1 MKITQVETCAVQL
14 TGRDSLIVRVHTDE
28 GLVGL
33 GEAYPVGPNEAVA
46 ATIRDFQSWI
56 AGRDPRDVT
65 ASGTTSTRTRAF
77 RVARSSTP
85 RSAGLSTPLGH
96 RRQGCRRAGIS
107 AARRQVPRPHPRL
120 PELRRRHTGGYR
132 HARRQLVDQ
141 YGYTALKMSP
151 HPPNSSELPWAA
163 VVRGAADRLAAVR
176 EAVGPD
182 VDIGLDPHARIF
194 EPMRALEM
202 AAAVQPYRPFF
213 FEEPLRPE
221 NIDALAW
228 LAQKSNVPIATG
240 EMLYTTFGFRELLA
254 KQAATII
261 QPDICIC
268 GGMSE
273 MQKIAAL
280 AEAHYVTVAPH
291 NPLGPLATA
300 INVHFA
306 ATTHNFLILEYHSDD
321 ESPRRDVLVEPMQL
335 RDGYLELPEGPGW
348 GVELNEAALST
359 ELRPWHRR
367 STRSPTAPPPSS
379 SGSGRSG
386 RETWCCSMLRDGS
399 EAAEYSRAAR
409 LAVCRPRP
417 TTCPR
422 LCGCTWRP
430 TRNRHGASGTI
441 RPTAACT
448 WNGCSVFPIR
458 SVSS

>member
-1 MKITQVETCAVQL
+1 MKITQVETHAAPL

-56 AGRDPRDVT
+56 AGRDPRDVNGIWYHLY
-65 ASGTTSTRTRAF
+65 AHSRFPGGSVVNAAISGIEHALWDIAGKAAGVPVYRLLGGKCRDRI
-77 RVARSSTP
+77 RVYQSCGGATP
-85 RSAGLSTPLGH
+85 EA
-96 RRQGCRRAGIS
+96 I
-107 AARRQVPRPHPRL
+107 AA
-120 PELRRRHTGGYR
+120 
-132 HARRQLVDQ
+132 HARQLVDQ

-151 HPPNSSELPWAA
+151 QPPNSSELPWAA
-163 VVRGAADRLAAVR
+163 VVRGAAERLAAVR

-228 LAQKSNVPIATG
+228 LAQKSDVPIATG
-240 EMLYTTFGFRELLA
+240 EMLYTSFGFRELLA

-268 GGMSE
+268 GGLSE
-273 MQKIAAL
+273 MKKIAAL
-280 AEAHYVTVAPH
+280 AEAHYVSVAPH

-306 ATTHNFLILEYHSDD
+306 ATTHNFLILEYHADD
-321 ESPRRDVLVEPMQL
+321 ESPRRDVLHNPMQL
-335 RDGYLELPEGPGW
+335 RDGYLELPDGPGW
-348 GVELNEAALST
+348 GVELNEAALNT
-359 ELRPWHRR
+359 ELRPWHRPFD
-367 STRSPTAPPPSS
+367 TQP
-379 SGSGRSG
+379 
-386 RETWCCSMLRDGS
+386 DG
-399 EAAEYSRAAR
+399 AAAF
-409 LAVCRPRP
+409 
-417 TTCPR
+417 
-422 LCGCTWRP
+422 
-430 TRNRHGASGTI
+430 I
-441 RPTAACT
+441 
-448 WNGCSVFPIR
+448 
-458 SVSS
+458 

>member
-1 MKITQVETCAVQL
+1 MKITRVETHAAPL
-14 TGRDSLIVRVHTDE
+14 IGRDSLIVRVHTDE

-46 ATIRDFQSWI
+46 ATIRDFQDWI
-56 AGRDPRDVT
+56 AGRDPRDVNGIWYYLY
-65 ASGTTSTRTRAF
+65 AHSRFPGGSVVNAAISGIEHALWDIAGKAAGVPVYRLLGGKCRNRI
-77 RVARSSTP
+77 RVYQSCGGATP
-85 RSAGLSTPLGH
+85 EA
-96 RRQGCRRAGIS
+96 I
-107 AARRQVPRPHPRL
+107 AA
-120 PELRRRHTGGYR
+120 
-132 HARRQLVDQ
+132 HARQLVGQ

-151 HPPNSSELPWAA
+151 HPPNSNELPWAA
-163 VVRGAADRLAAVR
+163 VVAGAADRLAAVR

-194 EPMRALEM
+194 EPMRAFEM

-228 LAQKSNVPIATG
+228 LAQKSDVPIATG

-273 MQKIAAL
+273 MKKIAAL

-335 RDGYLELPEGPGW
+335 RDGYLELPQGPGW

-359 ELRPWHRR
+359 EFRSWHRPFD
-367 STRSPTAPPPSS
+367 TQP
-379 SGSGRSG
+379 
-386 RETWCCSMLRDGS
+386 DG
-399 EAAEYSRAAR
+399 AAAF
-409 LAVCRPRP
+409 
-417 TTCPR
+417 
-422 LCGCTWRP
+422 
-430 TRNRHGASGTI
+430 I
-441 RPTAACT
+441 
-448 WNGCSVFPIR
+448 
-458 SVSS
+458 

>member
-1 MKITQVETCAVQL
+1 MKITQVETHAAQL
-14 TGRDSLIVRVHTDE
+14 SGRDSLIVRVHTDE

-46 ATIRDFQSWI
+46 ATIRDFESWI
-56 AGRDPRDVT
+56 AGRDPRDVNGIWYHLY
-65 ASGTTSTRTRAF
+65 AHSRFPGGSVVNAAISGIEHALWDIAGKAAGVPVYRLLGGKCRDRI
-77 RVARSSTP
+77 RVYQSCGGATP
-85 RSAGLSTPLGH
+85 
-96 RRQGCRRAGIS
+96 
-107 AARRQVPRPHPRL
+107 AAIAA
-120 PELRRRHTGGYR
+120 
-132 HARRQLVDQ
+132 HARQLVDQ

-151 HPPNSSELPWAA
+151 QPPNSEQLPWAA
-163 VVRGAADRLAAVR
+163 VVRQAGERLAAVR

-228 LAQKSNVPIATG
+228 LAQKSDVPIATG
-240 EMLYTTFGFRELLA
+240 EMLYTSFGFRELLA

-261 QPDICIC
+261 QPDICVC
-268 GGMSE
+268 GGLLE
-273 MQKIAAL
+273 MKKIAAL

-306 ATTHNFLILEYHSDD
+306 ATTHNFLILEYHADD
-321 ESPRRDVLVEPMQL
+321 DSPRRDVLVEPMQL

-359 ELRPWHRR
+359 EFRAWHRPFG
-367 STRSPTAPPPSS
+367 TQP
-379 SGSGRSG
+379 
-386 RETWCCSMLRDGS
+386 DGG
-399 EAAEYSRAAR
+399 AAF
-409 LAVCRPRP
+409 
-417 TTCPR
+417 
-422 LCGCTWRP
+422 
-430 TRNRHGASGTI
+430 I
-441 RPTAACT
+441 
-448 WNGCSVFPIR
+448 
-458 SVSS
+458 

>member
-1 MKITQVETCAVQL
+1 MKITQVETHAAPL

-56 AGRDPRDVT
+56 AGRDPRDVNGIWYHLY
-65 ASGTTSTRTRAF
+65 AHSRFPGGSVVNAAISGIEHALWDIAGKAAGVPVYRLLGGKCRDRI
-77 RVARSSTP
+77 RVYQSCGGATP
-85 RSAGLSTPLGH
+85 EA
-96 RRQGCRRAGIS
+96 I
-107 AARRQVPRPHPRL
+107 AA
-120 PELRRRHTGGYR
+120 
-132 HARRQLVDQ
+132 HARQLVDQ

-151 HPPNSSELPWAA
+151 HPPNSNELPWAA
-163 VVRGAADRLAAVR
+163 VVAGAADRLAAVR

-228 LAQKSNVPIATG
+228 LAQKSEVPIATG

-268 GGMSE
+268 GGLSE
-273 MQKIAAL
+273 MKKIAAL

-321 ESPRRDVLVEPMQL
+321 ESPRRDVLHNPMQL

-359 ELRPWHRR
+359 EFRPWHRPFD
-367 STRSPTAPPPSS
+367 TQP
-379 SGSGRSG
+379 
-386 RETWCCSMLRDGS
+386 DG
-399 EAAEYSRAAR
+399 AAAF
-409 LAVCRPRP
+409 
-417 TTCPR
+417 
-422 LCGCTWRP
+422 
-430 TRNRHGASGTI
+430 I
-441 RPTAACT
+441 
-448 WNGCSVFPIR
+448 
-458 SVSS
+458 